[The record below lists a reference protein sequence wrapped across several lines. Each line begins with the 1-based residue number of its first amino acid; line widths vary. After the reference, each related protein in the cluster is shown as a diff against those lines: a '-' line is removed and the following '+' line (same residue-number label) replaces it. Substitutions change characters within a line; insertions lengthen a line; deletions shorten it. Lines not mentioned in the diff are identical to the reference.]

1 MPQALPTIVFVGGG
15 HAHLGVLADWI
26 WRGSP
31 EARTIMLSPQRQT
44 RYSGMIP
51 GTLAGEY
58 GREEGLIDV
67 AALAGRAG
75 AEFVEDRCV
84 AIDPAGRT
92 LATAS
97 GQRIAF
103 DYCSIDTGG
112 VGQAT
117 GTIGEDPRI
126 VDVRPIGTFLARI
139 DERIAGVAHRPRH
152 LAVVGGGAGGV
163 ELAFALRRRF
173 GSAPRITLVTGAD
186 GALPGFG
193 NRARALLE
201 RELARH
207 AIGALAEDARVEAGT
222 FYAGG
227 QSLEPLDIVITS
239 LGAAAPEW
247 PAQGGLAVDPDGF
260 IAVDRHQR
268 SLSHPHVLAAG
279 DVAARQ
285 DMPVARSGVHAVHS
299 GKALAANLRHLATG
313 RGRLR
318 SYRPRPA
325 SLYLLSTG
333 PRTAIAIYGPIALRG
348 RWPGTLKRWID
359 RRWVESFAKL
369 AQSV

>member
-1 MPQALPTIVFVGGG
+1 M
-15 HAHLGVLADWI
+15 
-26 WRGSP
+26 
-31 EARTIMLSPQRQT
+31 
-44 RYSGMIP
+44 
-51 GTLAGEY
+51 
-58 GREEGLIDV
+58 
-67 AALAGRAG
+67 
-75 AEFVEDRCV
+75 
-84 AIDPAGRT
+84 
-92 LATAS
+92 
-97 GQRIAF
+97 
-103 DYCSIDTGG
+103 
-112 VGQAT
+112 
-117 GTIGEDPRI
+117 
-126 VDVRPIGTFLARI
+126 
-139 DERIAGVAHRPRH
+139 
-152 LAVVGGGAGGV
+152 
-163 ELAFALRRRF
+163 
-173 GSAPRITLVTGAD
+173 
-186 GALPGFG
+186 PGFG

>member
-1 MPQALPTIVFVGGG
+1 M
-15 HAHLGVLADWI
+15 
-26 WRGSP
+26 RG
-31 EARTIMLSPQRQT
+31 LK
-44 RYSGMIP
+44 
-51 GTLAGEY
+51 
-58 GREEGLIDV
+58 
-67 AALAGRAG
+67 RA
-75 AEFVEDRCV
+75 
-84 AIDPAGRT
+84 
-92 LATAS
+92 
-97 GQRIAF
+97 
-103 DYCSIDTGG
+103 
-112 VGQAT
+112 
-117 GTIGEDPRI
+117 
-126 VDVRPIGTFLARI
+126 
-139 DERIAGVAHRPRH
+139 
-152 LAVVGGGAGGV
+152 
-163 ELAFALRRRF
+163 
-173 GSAPRITLVTGAD
+173 
-186 GALPGFG
+186 
-193 NRARALLE
+193 
-201 RELARH
+201 
-207 AIGALAEDARVEAGT
+207 